1 MIRLYADAAVNGN
14 PGQAGLGVLILTE
27 KDQYQLT
34 LPLSGQWTN
43 HQAEFQAILHG
54 LSWLVQNDHTSE
66 MAFCYTDSQIV
77 AQSVEKKYV
86 KDKNFQIY
94 LDKILELMEIFPYVS
109 VTWIPESENRGADNL
124 ARQALQKA
132 IQNGG

>member
-27 KDQYQLT
+27 KDQYQFT
-34 LPLSGQWTN
+34 PSLSGLWNN
-43 HQAEFQAILHG
+43 HHAEFQGVLHG
-54 LSWLVQNDHTSE
+54 LSWLVQNDYTDE
-66 MAFCYTDSQIV
+66 MTFCYTDSQIV
-77 AQSVEKKYV
+77 AQSVEKEYV
-86 KDKNFQIY
+86 KDTTSQKF
-94 LDKILELMEIFPYVS
+94 LEKILELMKEFPYIS

-132 IQNGG
+132 IRNKK